1 MKANVEIAIQP
12 FTIPFFVRRDKKAAG
27 AGDPDAE
34 AAFPLS
40 DVDEMALSALCDQF
54 RADVFK
60 KAGKTDPRLK

>member
-1 MKANVEIAIQP
+1 MKATIDVTLEP
-12 FTIPFFVRRDKKAAG
+12 FSIPFFVRRNPKSAVP
-27 AGDPDAE
+27 GDDNS

-40 DVDEMALSALCDQF
+40 DVDANALSALCDQF